1 MADTRQHRHT
11 LNYQGYP
18 APLKGFSHLLW
29 PGWRS
34 ALNARKTSDRKEK
47 IRLFFFGS
55 LGASFMLLSGLGAH
69 WLFGQFL
76 QAEFL
81 ADLLI
86 RRTLDIILVFFF
98 GLLLFS
104 NLIAGFT
111 TLLLAPDLPLL
122 VSSPIPA
129 GRLFLGRLVST
140 WIQSS
145 WMVLVFGIPVF
156 AALGPVVDAPWW
168 FYVCIPLILLPF
180 TVICTGLGCTITLG
194 LATWLPAKRTR
205 DILIV
210 LAVLGFLL
218 LYVAFR
224 LAEPEKFLKPD
235 GFEDLISL
243 ISSLN
248 SGENFALPTSWALN
262 GFLDLSKGHFFTSL
276 TPITTLYLGAMS
288 ILALGAWFARLVY
301 FRAYDTAQVGRQPSQ
316 KAGASGTG
324 RLPWFDARYPKGPV
338 SAMVSRDRR
347 LFFRT
352 TSQWTQLLL
361 VGALV
366 VVYLFNFKHFRS
378 LQDAKIINSMGIFY
392 VNFGL
397 SGLVITTLAVRFLF
411 PSVSLEGKAFWAVRV
426 APISAKLLL
435 RSKVKWGLIPMSI
448 LSGALAFGSGWIT
461 DLPTWMVISSIVLAV
476 LSTIALIGLSVGLG
490 GLWPQFHLDN
500 PTRIAS
506 SIGGV
511 FFMLLGAT
519 FLIAIALLSGPFMLT
534 LRAYVNSGYSPQP
547 ERLVWIVGTALSA
560 LLLAFAAY
568 RIPLKMGAQHLD
580 GDL

>member
-1 MADTRQHRHT
+1 MAGTRLLRNI
-11 LNYQGYP
+11 LNYNGYP
-18 APLKGFSHLLW
+18 PPLKGFYQLLW

-34 ALNARKTSDRKEK
+34 ILNARKTSHAKER
-47 IRLFFFGS
+47 IRLVFFGC
-55 LGASFMLLSGLGAH
+55 LAMGFMLLSGLGAH
-69 WLFGQFL
+69 WLFSQFL

-122 VSSPIPA
+122 MSSPIPA
-129 GRLFLGRLVST
+129 GRLFLGRLVAT
-140 WIQSS
+140 WGQSS

-156 AALGPVVDAPWW
+156 AALGPVLDAPWW
-168 FYVCIPLILLPF
+168 FYGCIPLILLPY
-180 TVICTGLGCTITLG
+180 TIICTGLGCTITLC

-205 DILIV
+205 DILVV
-210 LAVLGFLL
+210 LSVLGFLL

-243 ISSLN
+243 ITSLN

-262 GFLDLSKGHFFTSL
+262 GFLTQSKGLFMDSL
-276 TPITTLYLGAMS
+276 APIITLYLGAMVTV
-288 ILALGAWFARLVY
+288 ALGAWLARLVY
-301 FRAYDTAQVGRQPSQ
+301 LRAYDVAQIGRRPSLR
-316 KAGASGTG
+316 AGRTPNP
-324 RLPWFDARYPKGPV
+324 RFPWLNARYPAGPI
-338 SAMVSRDRR
+338 AALVSRDRR

-378 LQDAKIINSMGIFY
+378 LQDAKIINAMGIFY
-392 VNFGL
+392 VNYGL
-397 SGLVITTLAVRFLF
+397 SGLVVTTLAVRFLF
-411 PSVSLEGKAFWAVRV
+411 PAVSLEGAAFWAVRV
-426 APISAKLLL
+426 APISAKVLL
-435 RSKVKWGLIPMSI
+435 RSKVRWGLVPLAT
-448 LSGALAFGSGWIT
+448 LSGMLAFGSGWIT
-461 DLPTWMVISSIVLAV
+461 DLPWWMVISSIGLAI
-476 LSTIALIGLSVGLG
+476 LSTIALIGLAVGLG

-506 SIGGV
+506 SVGGV

-519 FLIAIALLSGPFMLT
+519 LLIAMALLSGPLMVT
-534 LRAYVNSGYSPQP
+534 LRAYVNSGYIPRP
-547 ERLVWIVGTALSA
+547 GRLAWIASTGLMG

-568 RIPLKMGAQHLD
+568 KVPLRMGANHLD
-580 GDL
+580 SGD